1 MSIFK
6 VELTRSAL
14 EDLRYLKRPSQR
26 LVLDSIE
33 DQLSFEPATSTRN
46 RKRLRENRLSE
57 WELRVGVFRIFYD
70 VDTEARAVWVKA
82 VGWKE
87 HNQLLIRGEEFSL

>member
-1 MSIFK
+1 MSVFK

-14 EDLRYLKRPSQR
+14 EDLRYLKKLEQR

-33 DQLSFEPATSTRN
+33 NQLSFEPTTSTRN

-70 VDTEARAVWVKA
+70 VDMEARAVWVKA
-82 VGWKE
+82 VGRKE